1 MRKLQIDEYLVV
13 NTYTGKKKWLQSLP
27 KRLGAYETAIHIK
40 GTVLLPDKLPTV
52 DFGEITIPEFE
63 AQANAEMM

>member
-13 NTYTGKKKWLQSLP
+13 NTYTGKRKWLQTLP
-27 KRLGAYETAIHIK
+27 RLGAYDVAIRVK
-40 GTVLLPDKLPTV
+40 GTVLLPDKLPMI

-63 AQANAEMM
+63 AEANAGMM